1 MCCIWGFGAVW
12 MVAHR
17 HVHWIWVDTTL
28 RQLNTSTHRA
38 FCLGRVY
45 GRWGGGEA
53 GSGVTAVL
61 GHVCVIR
68 TAGGGRK
75 NNKLQLPQREERLGK
90 YWEIQT
96 TEFFKHYIFSTTKYF
111 SHICVLELQLSW
123 RSRFIC
129 VQRYS
134 WRFVLEVHSTHAA
147 FPSYFSSILKW

>member
-17 HVHWIWVDTTL
+17 HVHWIWVDATL

-38 FCLGRVY
+38 FCLGRVMAGEVVEKLAAVWQQCWVTLCY
-45 GRWGGGEA
+45 QDCRRWPQ
-53 GSGVTAVL
+53 
-61 GHVCVIR
+61 
-68 TAGGGRK
+68 
-75 NNKLQLPQREERLGK
+75 NNKLQLSQREERLGK

-96 TEFFKHYIFSTTKYF
+96 TEFFNNYIFQQLNIF
-111 SHICVLELQLSW
+111 QHICVLELQLSW

-134 WRFVLEVHSTHAA
+134 WRFVMEVHSTHAA